1 MSKIKAAKTLLKKAT
16 KVFPFVKG
24 KVTGTKKAGE
34 LYQKG
39 KGMIGTKI
47 KKTTKTIKGIN
58 PRTKSRIG
66 RGDVKVEDLST
77 IVDVKLPKEPA
88 ILRKTPSSF
97 VTRRMTLGALG
108 KKKK

>member
-24 KVTGTKKAGE
+24 KVTGTKNASE

-47 KKTTKTIKGIN
+47 KKSTKTIKGIN

-88 ILRKTPSSF
+88 FLR
-97 VTRRMTLGALG
+97 RRTNLMR
-108 KKKK
+108 KK

>member
-16 KVFPFVKG
+16 EVFPFVKG
-24 KVTGTKKAGE
+24 KAKG
-34 LYQKG
+34 KG

-47 KKTTKTIKGIN
+47 KKSTKTIKGIN

>member
-1 MSKIKAAKTLLKKAT
+1 MSKIKAAKTLLKKAS

-47 KKTTKTIKGIN
+47 KKSTKTIKGIN

-88 ILRKTPSSF
+88 FLR
-97 VTRRMTLGALG
+97 RRTNLMR
-108 KKKK
+108 KK

>member
-16 KVFPFVKG
+16 KVFPFIGG

-39 KGMIGTKI
+39 KGMVGKKLKNTKPVTFRGVNL
-47 KKTTKTIKGIN
+47 KSKSKLGKGDI
-58 PRTKSRIG
+58 
-66 RGDVKVEDLST
+66 KVEDLST

-88 ILRKTPSSF
+88 FLR
-97 VTRRMTLGALG
+97 RRTNLMR
-108 KKKK
+108 KK

>member
-16 KVFPFVKG
+16 EVFPFVKG

-47 KKTTKTIKGIN
+47 KKSTKTIKGIN

-66 RGDVKVEDLST
+66 RGDIKVEDLST

-88 ILRKTPSSF
+88 FLR
-97 VTRRMTLGALG
+97 RRTNLMR
-108 KKKK
+108 KK